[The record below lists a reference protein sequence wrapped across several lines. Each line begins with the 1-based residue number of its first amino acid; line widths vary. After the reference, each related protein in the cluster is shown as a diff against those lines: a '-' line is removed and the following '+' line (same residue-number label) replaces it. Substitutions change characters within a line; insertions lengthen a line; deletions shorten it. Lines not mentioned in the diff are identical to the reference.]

1 MAKLKVISY
10 FSYKGGAG
18 RSTLAYNTI
27 PILAKDHLHPTKDH
41 PLIIIDTD
49 LDSCGMSYLLGV
61 DGDVKD
67 DCCTQDLLKNGL
79 KSLER
84 PEHIWEHPNFKN
96 LFAVGDRFG
105 YDKESILFLAAKDV
119 KDVDDQGNYSDTN
132 NPFVEKLKNFIDVCK
147 YYKVPA
153 VILDAAVGNNA
164 SANATNQVSNTV
176 VCCMRPT
183 IQFVNGTVRFLKSLE
198 NGGSFDGRKKIIAVP
213 NVIPQ
218 EEVVVDDKKYPDYAI
233 TRITTQFKMLTAN
246 LPEDSDITYNLEM
259 LDKNAFGIP
268 AVKSFM
274 WREGQLATQDD
285 LNDNEKLALE
295 RYKKLAAVI
304 ANC

>member
-1 MAKLKVISY
+1 MARLKVISY

-18 RSTLAYNTI
+18 RSTLAFNTI
-27 PILAKDHLHPTKDH
+27 PILAREHLHPSKDH
-41 PLIIIDTD
+41 PIIIIDTD

-61 DGDVKD
+61 DAEVKE

-79 KSLER
+79 KSLDY
-84 PEHIWEHPNFKN
+84 PEYIWQHPNFKD

-105 YDKESILFLAAKDV
+105 YDKESILFMAAKDV
-119 KDVDDQGNYSDTN
+119 KNVDDQGNYNDTN
-132 NPFVEKLKNFIDVCK
+132 NPFTEKLNNFIDVCK

-164 SANATNQVSNTV
+164 TANATNQVSNIV

-198 NGGSFDGRKKIIAVP
+198 QGGSFDGRKKIIAVP

-233 TRITTQFKMLTAN
+233 TRITTQFSSLKESAN
-246 LPEDSDITYNLEM
+246 DDITYVLDM
-259 LDKNAFGIP
+259 LDKDSFGIP

-274 WREGQLATQDD
+274 WREGQLATQTEWDE
-285 LNDNEKLALE
+285 NEKLALD
-295 RYKKLAAVI
+295 RYRKLASI
-304 ANC
+304 ISNS

>member
-1 MAKLKVISY
+1 M
-10 FSYKGGAG
+10 
-18 RSTLAYNTI
+18 
-27 PILAKDHLHPTKDH
+27 
-41 PLIIIDTD
+41 
-49 LDSCGMSYLLGV
+49 
-61 DGDVKD
+61 
-67 DCCTQDLLKNGL
+67 
-79 KSLER
+79 
-84 PEHIWEHPNFKN
+84 
-96 LFAVGDRFG
+96 
-105 YDKESILFLAAKDV
+105 
-119 KDVDDQGNYSDTN
+119 
-132 NPFVEKLKNFIDVCK
+132 EKLKNFIDVCK

>member
-1 MAKLKVISY
+1 MANFKVISY

-27 PILAKDHLHPTKDH
+27 PILAKYHLHPTKDH

-61 DGDVKD
+61 DADVKD

-84 PEHIWEHPNFKN
+84 PEFIWQHPNFKD
-96 LFAVGDRFG
+96 LFAVGDKFG
-105 YDKESILFLAAKDV
+105 CDKDSILFLAAKDV
-119 KDVDDQGNYSDTN
+119 KNVDDQGNYNDAN
-132 NPFVEKLKNFIDVCK
+132 NPFVEKLRNFIKVCK
-147 YYKVPA
+147 HYKVPA

-164 SANATNQVSNTV
+164 TANATNQVSNVV

-183 IQFVNGTVRFLKSLE
+183 IQFVNGTVRFLKALE
-198 NGGSFDGRKKIIAVP
+198 RGGSFDGRKKIIVVP

-218 EEVVVDDKKYPDYAI
+218 EEVVVDDKMYPDYTI
-233 TRITTQFKMLTAN
+233 NRITTQFKMLTAN
-246 LPEDSDITYNLEM
+246 AQENDDITYNLQM
-259 LDKNAFGIP
+259 LDKQEFGIP

-274 WREGQLATQDD
+274 WREGQLETQSE

-295 RYKKLAAVI
+295 RYKKLAAI
-304 ANC
+304 ISDI

>member
-61 DGDVKD
+61 DADVKD

-84 PEHIWEHPNFKN
+84 PEYIWQHPNFKD
-96 LFAVGDRFG
+96 LFPVGDRFG

-119 KDVDDQGNYSDTN
+119 KNVDDQGNYSDTN
-132 NPFVEKLKNFIDVCK
+132 NPFVEKLRNFIDVCK

-246 LPEDSDITYNLEM
+246 QQEDSDITYILDM

-274 WREGQLATQDD
+274 WREGQLATQAE

>member
-1 MAKLKVISY
+1 MARLKVISY

-18 RSTLAYNTI
+18 RSTLAFNTI
-27 PILAKDHLHPTKDH
+27 PILAAEHLHPTKDH
-41 PLIIIDTD
+41 PIIIIDTD

-61 DGDVKD
+61 DTDVKD

-84 PEHIWEHPNFKN
+84 PEYIWQHPNFKD

-119 KDVDDQGNYSDTN
+119 KNVDDQGNYNDSN

-164 SANATNQVSNTV
+164 TANATNQVSNVV

-183 IQFVNGTVRFLKSLE
+183 IQFVNGTVRFLKALE
-198 NGGSFDGRKKIIAVP
+198 QGGSFDGRKKIIAVP

-218 EEVVVDDKKYPDYAI
+218 EEVVVDGKKYPEYAI
-233 TRITTQFKMLTAN
+233 KRITTQFKMLTEN
-246 LPEDSDITYNLEM
+246 IQDDSDITYNLEM
-259 LDKNAFGIP
+259 LDEREFGIP

-274 WREGQLATQDD
+274 WREGQLATQTE

-295 RYKKLAAVI
+295 RYRKLAAVI
-304 ANC
+304 SNC